1 MHLTRQSRQL
11 LTAFC
16 SEKVFHHLLI
26 EFSCN
31 EKCLQENI
39 DDTVRFYHK
48 LDQNIDWERRIK
60 ESNELYTPRFEP
72 CTPHEGPLI
81 TVNNSED
88 SMHHSVTA
96 RGVRGA
102 IQTEILGVLAS
113 PVIRQQTFY
122 LSRVSVIYENFV
134 NKSHSLMGSS
144 STAW

>member
-11 LTAFC
+11 VTNFC
-16 SEKVFHHLLI
+16 GEQLYHHLLI

-31 EKCLQENI
+31 DKCLQENI
-39 DDTVRFYHK
+39 DDTVQFYHQ

-60 ESNELYTPRFEP
+60 ENNETHTSRFEP
-72 CTPHEGPLI
+72 CSPLEGPLI

-88 SMHHSVTA
+88 AMYHSVTA

-102 IQTEILGVLAS
+102 NQTAILGVLAS

-122 LSRVSVIYENFV
+122 LSRVSSGKLAIVIYE
-134 NKSHSLMGSS
+134 
-144 STAW
+144 